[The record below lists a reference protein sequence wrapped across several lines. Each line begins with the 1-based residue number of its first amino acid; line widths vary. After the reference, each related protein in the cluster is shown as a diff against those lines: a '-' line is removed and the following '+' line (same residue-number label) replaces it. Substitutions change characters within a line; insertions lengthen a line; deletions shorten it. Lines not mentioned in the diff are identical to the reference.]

1 MTSPPRSTHVTKVRK
16 RIRRRLTATEL
27 KRHRRIMKDVD
38 REKASIVARGR
49 ALLAAH
55 DRLQQALQTLKAKR
69 QERGLSLTDVQRLS
83 GIDRARLSRL
93 ESDPHANP
101 TIETLDR
108 IAHALGVELRVAI
121 VDAP

>member
-1 MTSPPRSTHVTKVRK
+1 
-16 RIRRRLTATEL
+16 
-27 KRHRRIMKDVD
+27 MKDVD

-69 QERGLSLTDVQRLS
+69 QERGLSLMDVQRLS

-121 VDAP
+121 IDAP

>member
-1 MTSPPRSTHVTKVRK
+1 MTNQTHRATIRK
-16 RIRRRLTATEL
+16 RVKRRLTAAEV
-27 KRHRRIMKDVD
+27 KRHRRIIKDVG
-38 REKASIVARGR
+38 REKEAIVARGR
-49 ALLAAH
+49 SALASH
-55 DRLQQALQTLKAKR
+55 DRLQLALRTLKAKR

-108 IAHALGVELRVAI
+108 IAHALGVEVRVAI
-121 VDAP
+121 VDTR

>member
-1 MTSPPRSTHVTKVRK
+1 MTSLPRPTHVTKVRK

-27 KRHRRIMKDVD
+27 KRHRRIMRDVD
-38 REKASIVARGR
+38 HEKASIVARGR
-49 ALLAAH
+49 AILAAH

-121 VDAP
+121 IDAP

>member
-1 MTSPPRSTHVTKVRK
+1 
-16 RIRRRLTATEL
+16 
-27 KRHRRIMKDVD
+27 MKDVG

-121 VDAP
+121 IDAP

>member
-1 MTSPPRSTHVTKVRK
+1 
-16 RIRRRLTATEL
+16 
-27 KRHRRIMKDVD
+27 MKDVD
-38 REKASIVARGR
+38 RESASIVARGR
-49 ALLAAH
+49 AILAAH

-93 ESDPHANP
+93 ESDPHGNP

>member
-1 MTSPPRSTHVTKVRK
+1 MTSPPRPTSLTKVRK

-27 KRHRRIMKDVD
+27 KRHRRIMKEVD

-49 ALLAAH
+49 ATLAAH

-121 VDAP
+121 IDAP